1 MADSGT
7 VAFSVVDGSV
17 KIEGQIH
24 WAKNGSN
31 VDFYAQLTKAYSS
44 ANRSKFVGNAQERMR
59 LSVDGTWSARVLVA
73 GARSAG
79 QGASGSGWIENNDF
93 AGAKT
98 ATVTKA
104 EKNTAYA
111 LVVEAYGNG
120 TNTASYSLAVQFK
133 LPIWLND
140 NGSLKQVEKVYY
152 NDGGT
157 IKECAVFFN
166 DNGTIKEIK

>member
-7 VAFSVVDGSV
+7 VAFSVVDGTV
-17 KIEGQIH
+17 KVEGQIH
-24 WAKNGSN
+24 WAKNGDN
-31 VDFYAQLTKAYSS
+31 VDFYAQLTRAYSS

-59 LSVDGTWSARVLVA
+59 LSVDDTWTARVLVA

-79 QGASGSGWIENNDF
+79 QGASGSGWIQNNDF

-104 EKNTAYA
+104 GKNTAYV

-120 TNTASYSLAVQFK
+120 TNTVSYSLTIQFN
-133 LPIWLND
+133 LPIWVNVD
-140 NGSLKQVEKVYY
+140 GSIKQVEKVWT
-152 NDGGT
+152 NVDGT
-157 IKECAVFFN
+157 IKELSVFTN
-166 DNGTIKEIK
+166 VGGTIKEIK